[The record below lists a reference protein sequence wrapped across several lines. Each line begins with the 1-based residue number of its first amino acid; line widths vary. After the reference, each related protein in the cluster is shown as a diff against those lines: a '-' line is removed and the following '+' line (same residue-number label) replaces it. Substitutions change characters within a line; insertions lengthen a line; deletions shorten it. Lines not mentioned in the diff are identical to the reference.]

1 MSKPIAYG
9 IDFGTTNSAI
19 AIAYP
24 DYAEVVGHGAELNEI
39 VPSVIY
45 VDHSKQCLI
54 GEDAIRQYLV
64 NPTPEHSRLLW
75 SVKYFL
81 ADNIWPGTMSPSHD
95 FLEPEDIVAI
105 VLRELKRRADEKCG
119 HDVRRAVLGHPVLF
133 AGAEGT
139 RATELNDLAKARLR
153 EAGHRAGFE
162 KVSLLEE
169 SQAALVGE
177 EREPGVMI
185 SLDFGG
191 GTFDVSVIET
201 DGHGEQEL
209 VASEGV
215 VVGGDYLTELLFDEL
230 LARVLGYYTP
240 LPRDFYGAEAL
251 PEFRNLRGAVEIA
264 GNEKAR
270 ILLNYFIRYSSKY
283 PELALLGEVVL
294 GGHAYPLHRGVDD
307 VKIALGSAA
316 KKVFNFRRPGVAIS
330 VHAARA
336 EFEALVSPAL
346 DEIDLAIDRALRKAG
361 ITEREVD
368 HVVRTGGSSQLR
380 PFVERVNRRFG
391 TDKVEQRDAFVT
403 VALGL
408 ALKALETKW

>member
-1 MSKPIAYG
+1 MTKPIAYG

-19 AIAYP
+19 AIAYK
-24 DYAEVVGHGAELNEI
+24 DYAQVVGHGATSAEI

-45 VDHSKQCLI
+45 VDSSRQRLI

-64 NPTPEHSRLLW
+64 NPSPEHSRLLW

-81 ADNIWPGTMSPSHD
+81 ADDIWQGTTSPSGD

-105 VLRELKRRADEKCG
+105 VLRELKRRADVECG
-119 HDVRRAVLGHPVLF
+119 HDIRRVVLGHPVLF
-133 AGAEGT
+133 AGAEGPK
-139 RATELNDLAKARLR
+139 ATELNELAKARLR

-162 KVSLLEE
+162 QVSLLEE

-177 EREPGVMI
+177 DRDPGVMV

-201 DGHGEQEL
+201 DGKGDQQL

-230 LARVLGYYTP
+230 LAGVLGYYTS
-240 LPRDFYGAEAL
+240 LPRDFHGAEVL
-251 PEFRNLRGAVEIA
+251 PEFRNLRGAVGIV
-264 GNEKAR
+264 GNDKAR
-270 ILLNYFIRYSSKY
+270 RLLDYFIRNARQY
-283 PELALLGEVVL
+283 PGLAMLGEVVL
-294 GGHAYPLHRGVDD
+294 GGHAYPLHQGVDE
-307 VKIALGSAA
+307 VKIALGASASKA
-316 KKVFNFRRPGVAIS
+316 FTFRRPGINIDV
-330 VHAARA
+330 RA
-336 EFEALVSPAL
+336 SRSEFEAMVAEPL
-346 DEIDLAIDRALRKAG
+346 DEIDDAIDRALQRAG
-361 ITEREVD
+361 LTESDVD

-380 PFVERVNRRFG
+380 PFVQRVNRRFG
-391 TDKVEQRDAFVT
+391 VAKVEQRDAFVT